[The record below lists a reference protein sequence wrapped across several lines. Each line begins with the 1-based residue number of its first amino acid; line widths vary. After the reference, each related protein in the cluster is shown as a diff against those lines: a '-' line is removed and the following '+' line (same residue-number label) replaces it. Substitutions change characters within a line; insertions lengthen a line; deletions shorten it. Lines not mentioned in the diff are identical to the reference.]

1 MQFEDEL
8 YKAMCE
14 TYPQTT
20 VRSISKRMGMSD
32 GYWSSISSQ
41 GLQVSNVALMKLSD
55 HLEVCSVQLNAGSH
69 RFRQVK
75 VIQKMIASE
84 LVSRF
89 VKQVE
94 SIDQV
99 WAEISSLAPIEHETI
114 SDSYGAMPF
123 VMLCS

>member
-1 MQFEDEL
+1 MQFEEKL
-8 YKAMCE
+8 YEAICV

-20 VRSISKRMGMSD
+20 VRSMSKRMGMSE

-41 GLQVSNVALMKLSD
+41 GLKVSNVALMKLSN
-55 HLEVCSVQLNAGSH
+55 HLEVRCLQLDADSH
-69 RFRQVK
+69 RFQQLK
-75 VIQKMIASE
+75 AIQKMIASE
-84 LVSRF
+84 IVSRF
-89 VKQVE
+89 ARQVE

-99 WAEISSLAPIEHETI
+99 WAEISTMTPIENGAV